1 MGIPE
6 STLLG
11 NVQTRNRFVRSATW
25 EGLCGA
31 DGGIPPELH
40 TIYTELADGGV
51 GSRCVFNK
59 KNI

>member
-1 MGIPE
+1 MEITE

-11 NVQTRNRFVRSATW
+11 NVQIRNRFVRSATW
-25 EGLCGA
+25 EGFCSA
-31 DGGIPPELH
+31 DGGIPPELY
-40 TIYTELADGGV
+40 TIYTELADGGI